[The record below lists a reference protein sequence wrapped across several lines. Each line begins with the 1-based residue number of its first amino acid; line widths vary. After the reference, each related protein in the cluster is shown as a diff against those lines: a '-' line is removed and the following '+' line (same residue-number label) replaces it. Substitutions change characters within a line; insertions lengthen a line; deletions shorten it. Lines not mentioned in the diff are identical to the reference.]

1 MIHRST
7 VENYP
12 GDLASLAE
20 EVGSLKYDALAEFLR
35 LLSAK
40 IDGDAAKD
48 QARGR
53 VQLAAALRSAAGRIG
68 SAEVP
73 VERAWKISKPFM
85 TGGPVPPRPSAREI
99 LRAHAVGEGHKGFR
113 LKNGAYFEGR
123 FTVDE
128 EEEIIRFVARDP
140 RGGWETEFRIEDID
154 LDSLIT
160 AASGASS

>member
-1 MIHRST
+1 MIHKST
-7 VENYP
+7 LDHYP
-12 GDLASLAE
+12 GDLAALAE
-20 EVGSLKYDALAEFLR
+20 EVGNLKYDALAEFLR

-73 VERAWKISKPFM
+73 IERAWKISKPYM
-85 TGGPVPPRPSAREI
+85 KGEPVPPPPSAREV
-99 LRAHAVGEGHKGFR
+99 LQSHARGEEKRGFR
-113 LKNGAYFEGR
+113 LKNGAYFEGF

-128 EEEIIRFVARDP
+128 EKDIIHFVSAGTM
-140 RGGWETEFRIEDID
+140 GGWKTEFRIDDINVE
-154 LDSLIT
+154 SLMQP
-160 AASGASS
+160 ASGND

>member
-7 VENYP
+7 PEHYP
-12 GDLASLAE
+12 GDLATLAE
-20 EVGSLKYDALAEFLR
+20 EIGNLKYDALAEFLR

-73 VERAWKISKPFM
+73 VEKAWKISRPFM
-85 TGGPVPPRPSAREI
+85 KGEPVPQRTAREI
-99 LRAHAVGEGHKGFR
+99 LAAHAEGEGKRGFR
-113 LKNGAYFEGR
+113 LKNGAYFEGC
-123 FTVDE
+123 FTVDDE
-128 EEEIIRFVARDP
+128 EDIIHFVARGP
-140 RGGWETEFRIEDID
+140 MGGWETEFRIDDID
-154 LDSLIT
+154 LGSLMS
-160 AASGASS
+160 AAA